1 MTGYP
6 AHSWASVLSAFR
18 DLAAANAYFAPMCA
32 FVQQLADSPYVTG
45 LYPQKSM
52 HTLRL
57 SQHREVSNE
66 AERLSVDFEDGAFVV
81 RYQGGP
87 TAAVWTKRHADGML
101 ALERLFEHLRW
112 FTEYRDPRSR
122 PAI

>member
-6 AHSWASVLSAFR
+6 AHSWSYVVGAFR
-18 DLAAANAYFAPMCA
+18 DFAAANAYFAPMRA
-32 FVQQLADSPYVTG
+32 FVQQLADSPYAAS
-45 LYPQKSM
+45 LYPQQSM

-57 SQHREVSNE
+57 SQYREVSNE
-66 AERLSVDFEDGAFVV
+66 AERLSVDLEGGEFVV

-87 TAAVWTKRHADGML
+87 TAAVWTKRHADGMV

-112 FTEYRDPRSR
+112 FTEYQDAGSR